1 MITHEIDTI
10 RLRLHNDGA
19 LTMTDAQGV
28 QLDLS
33 AEAAFAIAVFYR
45 LPGTRPLL
53 HAALM
58 ERRRQQQ
65 ADEGEPQRPHGR
77 DTGEI

>member
-19 LTMTDAQGV
+19 LTLVDAQGL

-33 AEAAFAIAVFYR
+33 AETAFAIAVFYR
-45 LPGTRPLL
+45 LPGTRPLI

-58 ERRRQQQ
+58 ERRRQQNES
-65 ADEGEPQRPHGR
+65 EGE
-77 DTGEI
+77 